1 MNCRKVT
8 NLISAYID
16 GELTGTEMLAI
27 RRHLSECAD
36 CAQEYESMRSLKEA
50 MSRLRTVMPRKD
62 FVADIFTKVQEQHVP
77 RQRMFSTWL
86 SKLASTNLSPVTA
99 ALAVFGAALVL
110 LTAGGM
116 EGFNS
121 DLSRTQS
128 AFLPQSN
135 EVAFLREIS
144 VPQIGFDL
152 DKPLVVANIDKPS
165 GPELQFASFSR

>member
-1 MNCRKVT
+1 
-8 NLISAYID
+8 
-16 GELTGTEMLAI
+16 
-27 RRHLSECAD
+27 
-36 CAQEYESMRSLKEA
+36 
-50 MSRLRTVMPRKD
+50 MPRKD